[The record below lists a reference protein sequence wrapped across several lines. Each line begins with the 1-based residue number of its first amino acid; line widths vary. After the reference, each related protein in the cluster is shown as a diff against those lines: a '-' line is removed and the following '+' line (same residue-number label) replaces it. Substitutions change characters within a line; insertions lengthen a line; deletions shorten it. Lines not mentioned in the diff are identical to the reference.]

1 MTAPDSDEVSG
12 TGDSSATSR
21 RRFLAGAAVAG
32 SAVALSST
40 AIAMESSAAVTFDD
54 QTTGGTSV
62 TVKSATLPEGG
73 FVAIHDDRLL
83 DGKALESVI
92 GVSDTLD
99 AGTHT
104 DIEVDLFDVDGADFD
119 EKMLEDDGTLIAMP
133 HVDSNDNGE
142 YEFVSSGGKT
152 DGPYTKDDKAVIDDA
167 TVTVDDNPM
176 ASVTFDDQTS
186 DGTMVTVDSAM
197 LSDGGFIAIHD
208 SSLLDGKVLDS
219 VIGVSSYLESGSH
232 EDVSVSL
239 FNVPGSDSDMSML
252 EEDGT
257 LIAMPHL
264 DTDGNEE
271 YDFVE
276 SEGKADGPYTKDGKA
291 VLDDAKVT
299 VEMDTKPTAD
309 VCFRDQKSNGK
320 RVWVNEATLS
330 DGGFVTI
337 HDSSLLDGKVLDSVI
352 GVSDTLDAGMH
363 EDIEISLYEG
373 VPGGDYDM
381 DMLEGDTTLIA
392 MPHLDSNDNG
402 TYDFI
407 TSEGEMDG
415 PYTMGG
421 KAVLDDADI
430 TVSDGC

>member
-1 MTAPDSDEVSG
+1 
-12 TGDSSATSR
+12 
-21 RRFLAGAAVAG
+21 
-32 SAVALSST
+32 
-40 AIAMESSAAVTFDD
+40 
-54 QTTGGTSV
+54 
-62 TVKSATLPEGG
+62 
-73 FVAIHDDRLL
+73 
-83 DGKALESVI
+83 
-92 GVSDTLD
+92 
-99 AGTHT
+99 
-104 DIEVDLFDVDGADFD
+104 
-119 EKMLEDDGTLIAMP
+119 
-133 HVDSNDNGE
+133 
-142 YEFVSSGGKT
+142 
-152 DGPYTKDDKAVIDDA
+152 
-167 TVTVDDNPM
+167 M